1 MHTVQMGKL
10 WYKAINIIVCLWN
23 NKKIKENKTNTY
35 SAKKIFSHP
44 NSMIKILSA
53 KKKIFFRFQLY
64 AWGYCVYMDT
74 MLLDRR
80 EYPVNK
86 ENTCSKWN
94 LLPLLPT
101 KKSHNTLYIS
111 EINSWWIMSLNILM
125 ILSSTMVK
133 WILSSGRPVLIMKS
147 KTFLLYFC

>member
-53 KKKIFFRFQLY
+53 KKRIFFRFQLY

-94 LLPLLPT
+94 FLPLLPT
-101 KKSHNTLYIS
+101 KKSHNTLHIPKS
-111 EINSWWIMSLNILM
+111 TLDELCCKIFQWFFHPPWLNGFCPVAG
-125 ILSSTMVK
+125 SS
-133 WILSSGRPVLIMKS
+133 
-147 KTFLLYFC
+147 Y